1 MLLVGVDLVEE
12 SVQMIGG
19 LQMVACMQ
27 SSQKCTQWSELGK
40 DDTPLMI
47 FAWNSC

>member
-12 SVQMIGG
+12 SVQMIGV

-27 SSQKCTQWSELGK
+27 SSKKCTQWSELRK
-40 DDTPLMI
+40 DDTPLVI